1 MKICFY
7 KCCHTQPALRLRASY
22 APSAQSSI
30 ETQDYDTTPTH
41 RSAEALRRPRGP
53 VFAPPG
59 HPPAK
64 GKRGLARGSPRGL

>member
-7 KCCHTQPALRLRASY
+7 KRCHTQPALRLRASY
-22 APSAQSSI
+22 AANAQSSI
-30 ETQDYDTTPTH
+30 ATWTPTH
-41 RSAEALRRPRGP
+41 RSAEALRLPRGP
-53 VFAPPG
+53 VCAPPG